1 MADAP
6 ASGGAPYR
14 IFVVDDDE
22 LFRESLTG
30 NLEDSGFAV
39 TGFDGGVAA
48 LEYFKDGAPP
58 DLILLDWKM
67 PQVNGVDVLRQL
79 RRDGIDTPIIFL
91 THLSDQI
98 YEEAALSSGA
108 VDFVEKSRSF
118 PILQKRMELILGG
131 QRGSDGAARP
141 PRNLE
146 DGPLRLDLSDKTAL
160 WNGAPVPLDAV
171 EFGIVRCL
179 VEHDATNVRARD
191 LYAAAY
197 GGEAGPGDDGYRAS
211 IRNCIRR
218 IREKFLD
225 VDAAFTAIEDEPGQG
240 YRWRGGAG

>member
-1 MADAP
+1 MNDLPADG
-6 ASGGAPYR
+6 ASTPR

-30 NLEDSGFAV
+30 NLEDAGFAV
-39 TGFDGGVAA
+39 TGFDSGTAVLA
-48 LEYFKDGAPP
+48 YFKDGAPP

-67 PQVNGVDVLRQL
+67 PQINGIDVLRQL
-79 RRDGIDTPIIFL
+79 RRDSVDTPIIFL

-118 PILQKRMELILGG
+118 PILQKRIELILAN
-131 QRGSDGAARP
+131 RRDAARP
-141 PRNLE
+141 ARRRVE
-146 DGPLRLDLSDKTAL
+146 AGPLLLDLADMTAQ
-160 WNGAPVPLDAV
+160 WKGETVTLDAV

-179 VEHDATNVRARD
+179 VEHEKENVRARD
-191 LYAAAY
+191 LYAAAH
-197 GGEAGPGDDGYRAS
+197 GEGAGPGDDGYRAS

-218 IREKFLD
+218 IQGKFRD
-225 VDAAFTAIEDEPGQG
+225 VDAACSAIEDDPGHG
-240 YRWRGGAG
+240 YRWRGETG